1 MHAVRREG
9 SKVYIEDVP
18 RMSWDTGEMCEF
30 SSALV
35 RCMEC
40 LGEPLAYHHAM
51 GTSGVA
57 FRFVLSPDIWEPG
70 NYSIRYFTEEP
81 NEPVLRACLA
91 AGREATVCERGRYAD
106 DRSNIVASIN
116 NGIPVMAFGVVGPSD
131 CALVTGY
138 DSDGDVL
145 LGWST
150 YQDVRADHDVP
161 HDPLG
166 YFRKPEWHEKTHGY
180 VLLGGRHEPTSRA
193 STYRDALQLARRVVR
208 TPTLGDRSCGLRAL
222 EVWAQAMG
230 DDANFDVDEA
240 TREWRYL
247 GLSVNTTMLID
258 QLSAVP
264 FLEEAASALPEVADE
279 LAPAIDAYRAIAHL
293 TGQARSLIADDF
305 SREAKKRFAD
315 AAIRK
320 DYAEVMRGIQEHTGS
335 AVCAMED
342 ALDHLRAGDR

>member
-1 MHAVRREG
+1 
-9 SKVYIEDVP
+9 
-18 RMSWDTGEMCEF
+18 
-30 SSALV
+30 
-35 RCMEC
+35 MEC
-40 LGEPLAYHHAM
+40 LDEPLAYHHAM
-51 GTSGVA
+51 GTSGAA

-91 AGREATVCERGRYAD
+91 AGREATVYERGRYAD
-106 DRSNIVASIN
+106 DRSNLVASIN

-138 DSDGDVL
+138 DRDGEVL

-150 YQDVRADHDVP
+150 YQDIPADHDVP

-180 VLLGGRHEPTSRA
+180 VLLGSRHESPSRA
-193 STYRDALQLARRVVR
+193 RTYRDALQRACRVIR
-208 TPTLGDRSCGLRAL
+208 TSTLGDRTCGLRAL
-222 EVWAQAMG
+222 EVWAQAMA
-230 DDANFDVDEA
+230 DDTNFDVDEG

-264 FLEEAASALPEVADE
+264 FLEEAASALPEVVDA
-279 LAPAIDAYRAIAHL
+279 LAPAIDAYRGIAQL

-305 SREAKKRFAD
+305 SPEAKKRFAD

-320 DYAEVMRGIQEHTGS
+320 DYAEVMRGIHEQTGS
-335 AVCAMED
+335 AVGAMED
-342 ALDHLRAGDR
+342 TLDSLRAGDQ